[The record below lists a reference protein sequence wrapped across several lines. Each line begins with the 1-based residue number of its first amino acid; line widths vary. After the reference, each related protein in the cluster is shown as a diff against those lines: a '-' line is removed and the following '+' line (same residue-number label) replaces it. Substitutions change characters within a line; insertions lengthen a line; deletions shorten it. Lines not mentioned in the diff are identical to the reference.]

1 MDKST
6 IKSILMSLRTP
17 DNQERVN
24 YFLGQIDMLSEDK
37 IQSEL
42 ERIGDNEESVKDF
55 FQKKLEERERH
66 FGQEHKPLNK
76 MFTYGEAGKTIHLH
90 MPIQLKGLMDKIGIR
105 KTIDTV
111 NLYLLDAIDKVAQK
125 QENGTTDFKDKE
137 SIYMI
142 SPILV
147 GRELAFLEDLGFSTK
162 TFSKRDLKDDDFVRA
177 NPEAR
182 LATTIFGNLRNI
194 GTAIIDI
201 DKVKTQEWQE
211 RKMEYIEKFAQNGV
225 TFESNERE
233 EQ

>member
-1 MDKST
+1 MDKNT

-17 DNQERVN
+17 ENQERVN
-24 YFLGQIDMLSEDK
+24 YLLGQIDMLTEDK

-42 ERIGDNEESVKDF
+42 ERIGNNEESVKDF
-55 FQKKLEERERH
+55 LQKKLQERERH
-66 FGQEHKPLNK
+66 FGQDHKPLNK

-90 MPIQLKGLMDKIGIR
+90 MPIMLKGLMDKIGIR

-125 QENGTTDFKDKE
+125 QENGSTDFKDKE

-147 GRELAFLEDLGFSTK
+147 GRELAFLEDLGFTTK
-162 TFSKRDLKDDDFVRA
+162 TYSKKDLKDEDFVNS
-177 NPEAR
+177 NPEAK
-182 LATTIFGNLRNI
+182 LATSIFGNLRNV

-201 DKVKTQEWQE
+201 DKVKTPEWQQ
-211 RKMEYIEKFAQNGV
+211 KKNKYIEQFAKNGV
-225 TFESNERE
+225 SLESEERE
-233 EQ
+233 E